1 MERKKADLAGNQS
14 VAELAD
20 TVSLGKR
27 HVYSGAK
34 PEKMDQIARRIGFS
48 SDEISELKRIY
59 ASEFTTARR

>member
-1 MERKKADLAGNQS
+1 MERKKVDPAVKQPA
-14 VAELAD
+14 AEIAD

-27 HVYSGAK
+27 HVYNGAK

-59 ASEFTTARR
+59 ASELTAARR